1 VIKSNYKDDQEEKK
15 EKEKDEKEIK
25 EELKDQ
31 ATPVD
36 NQPSSI
42 TRKDRILN
50 FLRLEEVKFLKKDQH
65 SKVFFVFI
73 DFCVINECFQ
83 SCFIFLTKF

>member
-1 VIKSNYKDDQEEKK
+1 VIKSNYKDDQEEK
-15 EKEKDEKEIK
+15 EKNENEIK

-31 ATPVD
+31 VTPVD

-42 TRKDRILN
+42 TRKDQILN

-65 SKVFFVFI
+65 SKVFFGV
-73 DFCVINECFQ
+73 C
-83 SCFIFLTKF
+83 

>member
-1 VIKSNYKDDQEEKK
+1 MIKSNYKDDQEEK
-15 EKEKDEKEIK
+15 EKNENEIK

-31 ATPVD
+31 VTPVD

-42 TRKDRILN
+42 TRKDQILN

-65 SKVFFVFI
+65 SKVFFGV
-73 DFCVINECFQ
+73 C
-83 SCFIFLTKF
+83 